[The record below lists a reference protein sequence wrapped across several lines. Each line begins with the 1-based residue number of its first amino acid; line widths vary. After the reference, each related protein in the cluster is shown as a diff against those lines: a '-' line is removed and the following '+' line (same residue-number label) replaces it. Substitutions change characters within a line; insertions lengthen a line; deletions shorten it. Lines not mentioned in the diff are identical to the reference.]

1 MSSSKRILFLATDP
15 AGSES
20 IRTDLAAIEAG
31 WETLVVGTFDEA
43 VSAIEA
49 RPVDAIVADHHVTDA
64 SGAKLLNWSAEHS
77 PKAAR
82 LILAEAAEREQVLRI
97 VFTPHHFLAKPVAP
111 DVLRGTIQ
119 SALLLDRALPN
130 EVLLTLASRIRAFP
144 PMPSLYFRVLNELKS
159 PDFSAQT
166 VGEIVARD
174 LAMTTRLLQ
183 VINSGFYS
191 LPRRIT
197 DLTEAVNLLG
207 QESVKSLIIGIH
219 LFLEH
224 EHIKPLY
231 FSISQVWRH
240 STAVAQ
246 GARLIMQM
254 ETGDPGRA
262 DEAYTAGLLH
272 DIGKLVLANNFE
284 AQYNQVQ
291 KAARA
296 SGQPLWVAET
306 EEFGVSHA
314 ELGAFI
320 LGRWGMPVTLLEA
333 TALHHQPG
341 RLGSG
346 EFSALTAVHI
356 ANAIEHELHGTQEG
370 NIPSTLDQPYIEAL
384 RLTDLIDGWKEC
396 IRNGKISP
404 ERRSSSKPAA
414 KGAAVTSS
422 SDDVTRS
429 STHLRSTRAA
439 RTASPKRK
447 WLSAVTATAAAT
459 TVMASLGWFVGQ
471 HWPGQDSLPAR
482 ARSRP
487 NADASNGSGDTNS
500 VAPPVPT
507 AETNEAPSD
516 RAEPIKPEEK
526 PPEI

>member
-1 MSSSKRILFLATDP
+1 MSKRILFLATDP
-15 AGSES
+15 TGSES
-20 IRTDLAAIEAG
+20 IRTDLATIEAG
-31 WETLVVGTFDEA
+31 WETAVVGTFDEA
-43 VSAIEA
+43 VAAIEA
-49 RPVDAIVADHHVTDA
+49 HPVDAIVADHHVTDA
-64 SGAKLLNWSAEHS
+64 SGAKLLNWAAEHR
-77 PKAAR
+77 PKSAR
-82 LILAEAAEREQVLRI
+82 LIMAEAVEREQVLRL
-97 VFTPHHFLAKPVAP
+97 VLAPHHFLPKPIAP

-119 SALLLDRALPN
+119 SALLLDRAMPN
-130 EVLLTLASRIRAFP
+130 EVLLTLASRIRVFP
-144 PMPSLYFRVLNELKS
+144 PLPSLYFRVLNELKS

-219 LFLEH
+219 LFLQH

-231 FSISQVWRH
+231 FSISQLWRH

-246 GARLIMQM
+246 GARLITQM

-291 KAARA
+291 KTARA
-296 SGQPLWVAET
+296 SHKPLWEAET

-320 LGRWGMPVTLLEA
+320 LGRWGMPVALLEA

-341 RLGSG
+341 RLGSP
-346 EFSALTAVHI
+346 EFSPLTAVHI

-370 NIPSTLDQPYIEAL
+370 DISSTLDQPYIESL
-384 RLTDLIDGWKEC
+384 RLEGLIDGWKEC
-396 IRNGKISP
+396 IRNGKASPVRKPEPRRAGEVVVVASPSDISP
-404 ERRSSSKPAA
+404 SPAHPRLSGPT
-414 KGAAVTSS
+414 GAA
-422 SDDVTRS
+422 
-429 STHLRSTRAA
+429 
-439 RTASPKRK
+439 SPRNK
-447 WLSAVTATAAAT
+447 WVSAVAATAAAT
-459 TVMASLGWFVGQ
+459 TVMASLGWYLGQ
-471 HWPGQDSLPAR
+471 HWPGQDPMPAQ
-482 ARSRP
+482 AKTRP
-487 NADASNGSGDTNS
+487 GADASTEDASGDTHP
-500 VAPPVPT
+500 VAPLAPT
-507 AETNEAPSD
+507 ADTNAAPSN
-516 RAEPIKPEEK
+516 RAEPTKPDEK
-526 PPEI
+526 APEL